1 MIRIRQ
7 ATIEDEAGVFDLLRQ
22 LLFPSGEIP
31 GGSTFDWQI
40 GAATFREMVKNDE
53 KGTILVAEEDADLVG
68 LLTLSYP
75 VAIRCGGRYTCIEEF
90 IVSER
95 TRGKG
100 VGGQLLEAA
109 IAEATSKGCD
119 EIQVNRPSELGYPVY
134 LQHGWE
140 DLGKHL
146 NMKLPRQAP

>member
-7 ATIEDEAGVFDLLRQ
+7 ATIEDEVGVLDLLRQ

-31 GGSTFDWQI
+31 SESTFDWQI
-40 GAATFREMVKNDE
+40 GTAIFREMVKNDE
-53 KGTILVAEEDADLVG
+53 KGTILVAEEDDGLVG

-75 VAIRCGGRYTCIEEF
+75 VAIRCSGRYTCIEEF

-95 TRGKG
+95 ARGKG

-109 IAEATSKGCD
+109 ITEATSKGCD

>member
-7 ATIEDEAGVFDLLRQ
+7 ATIEDEAGVLDLLRQ

-31 GGSTFDWQI
+31 SESTFDWQI

-53 KGTILVAEEDADLVG
+53 KGTVLVAEEDDDLVG

-75 VAIRCGGRYTCIEEF
+75 VAMRCGGRYTCIEEF

-100 VGGQLLEAA
+100 VGGRLLEAA
-109 IAEATSKGCD
+109 ITEATSKGCG
-119 EIQVNRPSELGYPVY
+119 EIQVNRPSEMGYPVY

>member
-7 ATIEDEAGVFDLLRQ
+7 ATIDDEAGVFDLLRQ
-22 LLFPSGEIP
+22 LLSGETA
-31 GGSTFDWQI
+31 GESTFNRQS
-40 GAATFREMVKNDE
+40 GADTFREMVKNDE
-53 KGTILVAEEDADLVG
+53 KGTVLVAEEDDDLVG

-75 VAIRCGGRYTCIEEF
+75 LAIRYGGRYTCIEEF

-100 VGGQLLEAA
+100 VGGRLLEAA

-134 LQHGWE
+134 LQHCWE

>member
-1 MIRIRQ
+1 MIKVRQ
-7 ATIEDEAGVFDLLRQ
+7 ATVEDEARVFDLLGQ
-22 LLFPSGEIP
+22 FSSSQPPGE
-31 GGSTFDWQI
+31 SNTNWQK
-40 GAATFREMVKNDE
+40 GAATFREIVQDNE
-53 KGTILVAEEDADLVG
+53 KGTVLVAEQDTDAVG
-68 LLTLSYP
+68 VLTLSYP
-75 VAIRCGGRYTCIEEF
+75 VAIRCAGRYTCIEEF

-95 TRGKG
+95 ARGKG

-109 IAEATSKGCD
+109 IAEATARGCD

-134 LQHGWE
+134 LQHGWK